1 MTMLSIKQAVV
12 VIGVSY
18 DVVHDLVNEA
28 INNPKKSRWKEGREF
43 IDLSTLKVKKRLIRI
58 RPSALGLWF

>member
-1 MTMLSIKQAVV
+1 MLSIKQAVV

-28 INNPKKSRWKEGREF
+28 FNNPKKS
-43 IDLSTLKVKKRLIRI
+43 
-58 RPSALGLWF
+58 